1 MKRFI
6 FKNLLMTAVTI
17 LSLGVMCFVTDI
29 RDKDIELEEE
39 AADEAQTE
47 KLPVVDMDVRLTT
60 GLLTYTSYKVYGAIC
75 FPEKKSIVVV
85 TPDEQQI
92 VLDCNFEDY
101 CIELSV
107 LDIDHDGTK
116 DAVLGCRKKDSY
128 KLYFIVN
135 DNNEY
140 KVYSSEDLSN
150 TVKNDINLYKYGTD
164 GEVVITKLSSGE
176 KIKYYQKVETD
187 YRKLYFDYCHHT
199 KVDPDNNLI
208 HVYPSIYASDYHKN
222 HESASC
228 VIYYRFSLHDDRID
242 VEFINAAGYSECFDQ
257 SGNIECYRYLES
269 DGFVFDDE
277 MTRYEE
283 LYGLSDYE
291 LIESNEIYTQG
302 RIKLID
308 VYHKEKDGVYFV
320 SVRDN
325 DKSESNQGWFEFARI
340 TGLSDIDNLFG
351 GSYQIPANSILI
363 QPFVFLTSSG
373 EVLSDKVGKYREERE
388 YDEKGNLVRFT
399 SYGTIEGDGSA
410 DEYELLNREY
420 SYNEEN
426 RLISWYQYEDYP
438 WSSDVTDKS
447 ELFEDRYCNQRF
459 ICDDTGKTFFQAAVI
474 SLGKKTYDGIE
485 YLDSEVYDFYYIYG
499 NSDKPEYVICIPYDR
514 GGMEMF
520 KYPDMDVH
528 ESVEWHYKDYN
539 EAFAGALR
547 MDDQIW
553 DAENGK
559 WCFIDN
565 FEYYD
570 HPVFAYDDDLRWGK
584 PTFSVVDLDGDG
596 ECEVVIY
603 NHREDRLILHYVNGR
618 IYGYLEFFRGFAG
631 IKQNGYYHCSYDGSL
646 SGYMHISEF
655 LENDYKEQFL
665 VWQDKNLHNGQKDD
679 PEYYYC
685 GEYDHSN
692 PWDGELFGGEQI
704 TEEQYLKIVDDVYES
719 SPDVEVYE
727 LTEENIDR
735 FFGAAD

>member
-351 GSYQIPANSILI
+351 G
-363 QPFVFLTSSG
+363 
-373 EVLSDKVGKYREERE
+373 
-388 YDEKGNLVRFT
+388 NL
-399 SYGTIEGDGSA
+399 
-410 DEYELLNREY
+410 
-420 SYNEEN
+420 
-426 RLISWYQYEDYP
+426 
-438 WSSDVTDKS
+438 
-447 ELFEDRYCNQRF
+447 
-459 ICDDTGKTFFQAAVI
+459 
-474 SLGKKTYDGIE
+474 
-485 YLDSEVYDFYYIYG
+485 
-499 NSDKPEYVICIPYDR
+499 
-514 GGMEMF
+514 
-520 KYPDMDVH
+520 H
-528 ESVEWHYKDYN
+528 
-539 EAFAGALR
+539 FAPG
-547 MDDQIW
+547 
-553 DAENGK
+553 
-559 WCFIDN
+559 
-565 FEYYD
+565 
-570 HPVFAYDDDLRWGK
+570 
-584 PTFSVVDLDGDG
+584 
-596 ECEVVIY
+596 
-603 NHREDRLILHYVNGR
+603 NGR
-618 IYGYLEFFRGFAG
+618 
-631 IKQNGYYHCSYDGSL
+631 
-646 SGYMHISEF
+646 
-655 LENDYKEQFL
+655 
-665 VWQDKNLHNGQKDD
+665 
-679 PEYYYC
+679 
-685 GEYDHSN
+685 
-692 PWDGELFGGEQI
+692 
-704 TEEQYLKIVDDVYES
+704 
-719 SPDVEVYE
+719 
-727 LTEENIDR
+727 
-735 FFGAAD
+735 